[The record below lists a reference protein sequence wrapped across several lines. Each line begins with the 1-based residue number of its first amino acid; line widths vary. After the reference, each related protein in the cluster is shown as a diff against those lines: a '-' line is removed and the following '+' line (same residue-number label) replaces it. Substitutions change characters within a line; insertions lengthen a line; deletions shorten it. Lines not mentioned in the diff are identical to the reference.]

1 MSIITWT
8 FFSSKCSWR
17 FLLVITLISSSW
29 TQDIINLLL
38 ARQIYILKG
47 EPLYPFHKQVVEVL
61 SVANEWQ
68 RRACHSLLRLHINYN
83 YRPPPFLAF
92 VSLQLIREKEDEKM
106 QMRHLQENGNRGLWQ
121 EQNADVSKAH
131 KIGVHHD
138 NSKNCAEAMT
148 T

>member
-1 MSIITWT
+1 M
-8 FFSSKCSWR
+8 
-17 FLLVITLISSSW
+17 FLALPAG
-29 TQDIINLLL
+29 DHPDLLL
-38 ARQIYILKG
+38 LNTGYHQFVISQTDIHFTVKG
-47 EPLYPFHKQVVEVL
+47 GPLYPFHKQVVEVL

-68 RRACHSLLRLHINYN
+68 RRACHSLLTLHINYN
-83 YRPPPFLAF
+83 YRPPPPFLAF